1 MLSFAWHGA
10 FHYSGS
16 KVASQIMNKYG
27 WKEGQGECEMNND
40 LKHVPQQSLHTQDWV
55 NQSRASV
62 QHCLWRRPVRE
73 EGRSLI
79 WQLSKVGIGVLLVCM
94 RLSVCVS
101 VCLSVSVCLCLSVRV
116 CLCVCLCLCAVVK
129 YLDNYSCP
137 QYIPQILGSKFLCS
151 WIIMCFLVSII
162 QRCYS
167 VESWTVMWVSLILQR
182 FMIAHK

>member
-1 MLSFAWHGA
+1 MDGRKD
-10 FHYSGS
+10 
-16 KVASQIMNKYG
+16 KVSMKL
-27 WKEGQGECEMNND
+27 NND
-40 LKHVPQQSLHTQDWV
+40 LKHVPQQSLYTQDWV

-79 WQLSKVGIGVLLVCM
+79 WQLSKVGMGVLLVCM
-94 RLSVCVS
+94 RLSVCACVS
-101 VCLSVSVCLCLSVRV
+101 VCLSVSVCLCL
-116 CLCVCLCLCAVVK
+116 CAVVK
-129 YLDNYSCP
+129 YLDSYRCP

-151 WIIMCFLVSII
+151 WIIMCFLLSII

-167 VESWTVMWVSLILQR
+167 VESWTVIWVSLILQC